1 MIARYQRPWLDALFS
16 DYERYDRFLTVE
28 LAALKAYV
36 KLGKVPE
43 EDYEKIEAGVDVDVK
58 DIERIEKDTHHDV
71 IAFTRSVTR
80 NLGEE
85 KKWFHY
91 GLTSTDIVDTALGLA
106 FKSANQGLEAGLVK
120 LLGTLKRHAL
130 TYKNTPIIGRTHG
143 MHADV
148 TSFGLKFALWHD
160 LFARHLERFK
170 EARKGI
176 EVGKIS
182 GAVGTYAHTGLELE
196 EEVCRFLNLNPVSIS
211 TQVINRDR
219 HAHYLHVLALIATGV
234 EQIALEIRHLQR
246 SEIGEVKEAF
256 GLRQKG
262 SSAMPHKRNPIASE
276 NLMGVARLVRGYMI
290 PAYEDVA
297 LWHERDISHSS
308 VERVIIPDA
317 ISLVDYM
324 LDRMERVLDG
334 IDVYEEK
341 MLEHIQL
348 TNGVIFSQYVLH
360 ALIQKGWTREEAYD
374 TIQPL
379 TFQARDEDRHF
390 KDVLKT
396 TEAIQAL
403 LTDAEIDACFDPHQ
417 ALVHVDAIYQ
427 RLGLYA

>member
-1 MIARYQRPWLDALFS
+1 MIERYQRPWLHALFS
-16 DYERYDRFLTVE
+16 DYERYERFLTVE
-28 LAALKAYV
+28 MAALKAYV

-43 EDYEKIEAGVDVDVK
+43 ADYDKIEAGVHIDVK
-58 DIERIEKDTHHDV
+58 DIDRIEKETHHDV

-80 NLGEE
+80 QLGDE

-91 GLTSTDIVDTALGLA
+91 GLTSTDIVDTAMGLA
-106 FKSANQGLEAGLVK
+106 FKSANQGLEASIQK

-130 TYKNTPIIGRTHG
+130 TYKHTPIIGRTHG

-160 LFARHLERFK
+160 LFTRHLDRFK
-170 EARKGI
+170 DARKGI
-176 EVGKIS
+176 EVGKVS
-182 GAVGTYAHTGLELE
+182 GAVGTYAHTGLQLE
-196 EEVCRFLNLNPVSIS
+196 EEVCRYLNLAPVSIS

-219 HAHYLHVLALIATGV
+219 HAHYLHVLALLASGV

-290 PAYEDVA
+290 PAYEDIA

-334 IDVYEEK
+334 IEVYEDK
-341 MLEHIQL
+341 MLQHIQM

-360 ALIQKGWTREEAYD
+360 ALIQKGWTREDAYD

-379 TFQARDEDRHF
+379 TFKSRDDDEHF
-390 KDVLKT
+390 LHVLKNDA
-396 TEAIQAL
+396 AIHAI
-403 LTDAEIDACFDPHQ
+403 LTDAEIEACFDPQQ
-417 ALVHVDAIYQ
+417 ALVHVNDIFH
-427 RLGLYA
+427 RLGLDV